1 MVIRNAYYGT
11 VGPLPYDDDYYYA
24 LDTNGKARVGTAP
37 VGPDD
42 VARLV
47 DVTKPGEFTIPVLLE
62 TSLPT
67 PVEALRGRLA
77 RIAGAAGET
86 DKVYVCLKDA
96 ADAYV
101 WMQFVIVP

>member
-1 MVIRNAYYGT
+1 MAMKDAYYGS
-11 VGPLPYDDDYYYA
+11 VGSFPYDDDYFYA

-37 VGPDD
+37 TALDE
-42 VARLV
+42 VARLE
-47 DVTKPGEFTIPVLLE
+47 DVEKPAEFTIPVLLE
-62 TSLPT
+62 ASLPT
-67 PVEALRGRLA
+67 PVEALRGRLV

-101 WMQFVIVP
+101 WMQFVVVP